1 MNGRLLFPVLGSTL
15 LQPTNA
21 SQEYST
27 TTVRARKRGEE
38 DETGNEPCGMGRGG
52 VGRRAAVLL
61 TLFLLFSVR
70 YGLYFSSS
78 PPFPQFFSLLRIDSF
93 GLLFPSTLFFHSNFF
108 SQTRDLPLSRIL
120 CGSLYF
126 LSFFSISRV
135 LQFPV
140 FLHYVVKIFNFPT
153 HTRNNRQPYPS

>member
-1 MNGRLLFPVLGSTL
+1 
-15 LQPTNA
+15 
-21 SQEYST
+21 
-27 TTVRARKRGEE
+27 
-38 DETGNEPCGMGRGG
+38 MGRR

-78 PPFPQFFSLLRIDSF
+78 PPLPQFFSLLRIDSF

-140 FLHYVVKIFNFPT
+140 FLHYVVKSFNFPMHKRNNPIPART
-153 HTRNNRQPYPS
+153 HTSRVPVYSPPPSYSPSLLPLLPSFAPFSSSSLAGKEGENSIELTFI